1 MGCRLEV
8 LTITVG
14 SLGSSLGTGSW
25 TFGGVVGG
33 SGSDL
38 AISSSN
44 EACRASSCAL
54 GCGDRSGRALRV
66 ERADDLR
73 EGDLIES

>member
-1 MGCRLEV
+1 MGWRLEV
-8 LTITVG
+8 LTIIVG
-14 SLGSSLGTGSW
+14 SLSSSVGIGSW

-38 AISSSN
+38 AISSSSD
-44 EACRASSCAL
+44 ACRASSCAL
-54 GCGDRSGRALRV
+54 GCGDRGGRALLV